1 MYNNEDIRKSIIPY
15 DPKIDISLDSLQ
27 TLVAC
32 FEALKDE
39 YRDKHNEKHNN
50 NSSNDEEE
58 DATKAETKNDP
69 ILEMFIRIF
78 DKLLSCK
85 LLVVVE
91 TQAAVNTAMLDLI
104 ESILAPA
111 YPRAKHY

>member
-1 MYNNEDIRKSIIPY
+1 MTSIPY
-15 DPKIDISLDSLQ
+15 DPKIDVALDSLQ
-27 TLVAC
+27 TFIAC

-39 YRDKHNEKHNN
+39 YHHNN
-50 NSSNDEEE
+50 HNAD
-58 DATKAETKNDP
+58 DY
-69 ILEMFIRIF
+69 
-78 DKLLSCK
+78 KLLTTMN
-85 LLVVVE
+85 